1 MSLFERP
8 RQDGL
13 LKMVG
18 LSFGLHIF
26 LVLFLSFVPLPT
38 LIKAQPVVYT
48 VSLMPVA
55 PPAPE
60 VPKTAPIPTPKEEPP
75 KPAERVKP
83 PPEKPAEKLKKDD
96 IVEKVKKAPKIEK
109 PAERKP
115 EEKKVPPNLQEALDE
130 IRKRAALDE
139 IQKRVARRE
148 KVERV
153 AERPEERPVTAPA
166 KVPLLSTA
174 KPSPRTESKLNEYY
188 SLIWAKIKESWTLPE
203 NLLKETVDLE
213 ATIVIII
220 ERDGKIRRMWFE
232 KKSNNALYDQ
242 MAMRAIMKAQPL
254 PPIPKEL
261 SDSSLEIGINFF
273 PE

>member
-1 MSLFERP
+1 MSLFGRP

-26 LVLFLSFVPLPT
+26 LVLFLTFVPLPT

-55 PPAPE
+55 PHEPE
-60 VPKTAPIPTPKEEPP
+60 VPEKAPIPTRKEEPP

-96 IVEKVKKAPKIEK
+96 IVERIRKTPKIEK
-109 PAERKP
+109 PPERKP
-115 EEKKVPPNLQEALDE
+115 EEKKAPPNLQEALDE
-130 IRKRAALDE
+130 IRKKAALDE

-153 AERPEERPVTAPA
+153 TEKPEERAVTTPP

-174 KPSPRTESKLNEYY
+174 KSSPRTESKLNEYY

-213 ATIVIII
+213 ATIIIII

-242 MAMRAIMKAQPL
+242 MAMRAIMKAEPL

-261 SDSSLEIGINFF
+261 SDSSLEIGINFL

>member
-1 MSLFERP
+1 MSLFGRP

-26 LVLFLSFVPLPT
+26 LVLFLTFVPLPT

-55 PPAPE
+55 PHEPE
-60 VPKTAPIPTPKEEPP
+60 VPKTAPIPTRKEEPP

-96 IVEKVKKAPKIEK
+96 IVERIKKAPKIEE
-109 PAERKP
+109 PPERKP
-115 EEKKVPPNLQEALDE
+115 EEKKTPPNLQEALDE
-130 IRKRAALDE
+130 IRK
-139 IQKRVARRE
+139 KVARRE
-148 KVERV
+148 KTERV
-153 AERPEERPVTAPA
+153 TEKPEERVVTTPA
-166 KVPLLSTA
+166 KVPLVSTA
-174 KPSPRTESKLNEYY
+174 KPFPRTESKLNEYY
-188 SLIWAKIKESWTLPE
+188 SLVWAKIKESWTLPE

-242 MAMRAIMKAQPL
+242 MAMRAIMKAEPL